1 MSDVVIALVAF
12 LTGAVAAYIYK
23 HTEDDMYDRGFE
35 AGYMACEM
43 EIWADDTHE
52 FDDLA
57 GEDDDV

>member
-1 MSDVVIALVAF
+1 MSDVVIALVVF

-23 HTEDDMYDRGFE
+23 HTADDMYDRGFE
-35 AGYMACEM
+35 DGYTACEM
-43 EIWADDTHE
+43 FMGIDDTHE